1 MSINQTKRTD
11 TALSNGAKAAPQV
24 KSDTAKRGSHF
35 ILKGEHMR
43 LFIMAMLVIPSTAL
57 AGWSLYEIFLPNGLT
72 NLEIAQLGLGLTLFA
87 WLCMAFW
94 TGIIGFFLQLSTLT
108 R

>member
-11 TALSNGAKAAPQV
+11 TALSNGAKAVPQV

-43 LFIMAMLVIPSTAL
+43 LFIMAMLVIPSWPVGVYTRYFYLTA
-57 AGWSLYEIFLPNGLT
+57 SPI
-72 NLEIAQLGLGLTLFA
+72 
-87 WLCMAFW
+87 
-94 TGIIGFFLQLSTLT
+94 
-108 R
+108 